1 MKYKH
6 IIGLVFLIILID
18 QAIKWYIKL
27 NFEYG
32 ESVYVFG
39 QKWCQLY
46 FIENSGMAF
55 GMKIMDSTMGKTILT
70 VFRLCAVGFGFFWLK
85 QLVAKGLGNGAK
97 ICAALILAGAAGNLI
112 DSMFYGIWFDKGLAY
127 DPAIN
132 DYRSYLGL
140 AKFAPG
146 KGYAGLLH
154 GSVVDMF
161 YFPMV
166 DTTWPSWMPFVGGNR
181 LTFFDPIF
189 NFADA
194 AISTGIITL
203 LVFQKRLLKPFLTK
217 MEAEKAS
224 RKAEESSVS

>member
-6 IIGLVFLIILID
+6 IIGLVILIILID

-27 NFEYG
+27 NFIYG
-32 ESVYVFG
+32 GSIEVFG
-39 QKWCQLY
+39 LKWFQLF

-70 VFRLCAVGFGFFWLK
+70 VFRLCAVGFGFFWLR

-97 ICAALILAGAAGNLI
+97 ICAALILAGAAGNLV
-112 DSMFYGIWFDKGLAY
+112 DSMFYGILFDQGLAY
-127 DPAIN
+127 NAATQ
-132 DYRSYLGL
+132 DYESYRGL
-140 AKFAPG
+140 AKLAPG

-166 DTTWPSWMPFVGGNR
+166 DTTWPSWVPFVGGNR

-224 RKAEESSVS
+224 RKAGATSVS